1 MKGRI
6 AMDRNIKII
15 IRTTPEKKAMIKH
28 KAKQSRMNTSE
39 YVRYSTLNSTTS
51 YDPLYDQRVK
61 KFLFHLEN
69 ILHYLQNLN
78 EFTLDTNT
86 LEATF
91 DFFYEEGKN
100 LWLCLRS
107 QKETTN
113 LNKTS
118 ND

>member
-1 MKGRI
+1 
-6 AMDRNIKII
+6 MDRNIKIT
-15 IRTTPEKKAMIKH
+15 IRTTPEEKAMIEQ
-28 KAKQSRMNTSE
+28 KAKELRMNTSE
-39 YVRYSTLNSTTS
+39 YVRYSALNSTPP

-118 ND
+118 NG